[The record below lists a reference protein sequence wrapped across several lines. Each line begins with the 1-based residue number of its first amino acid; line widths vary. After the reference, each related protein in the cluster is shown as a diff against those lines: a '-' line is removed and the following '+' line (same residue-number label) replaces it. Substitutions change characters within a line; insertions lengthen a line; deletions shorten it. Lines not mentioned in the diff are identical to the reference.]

1 MAWLKVTQKS
11 QIAQKYLVSS
21 FKIQVSGLA
30 KSAESA
36 EIKIEP
42 HMLMKLFFKV

>member
-30 KSAESA
+30 ESAESA
-36 EIKIEP
+36 EIKKEP
-42 HMLMKLFFKV
+42 HLMKLFF